1 MCAAASGKF
10 TEPEVLAQTKR
21 HLFSA
26 GADEYVVT
34 DTQFAQ
40 DSWID
45 GEPID
50 ERIHETL
57 APYNHLALGSGYP
70 DLVGVTAVDEAAVD
84 IDTPV
89 DEPPVIAVEAKGE
102 TRRDA
107 GHRDAAAVAI
117 RQAYD
122 RLTDANVVY
131 VALPD
136 RYVSRS
142 VCTQARELNVGVLA
156 VDPAGAVRTA
166 VRPRLVGS
174 QNTDAERLLR
184 FQASEQGLAEKSFG
198 LNHPKNYL
206 GYTLALAHPKD
217 TQAVTEERVVG
228 AVSDAETGARFLGL
242 VERTPTSEGL
252 QHTSLG
258 REVLRFA
265 REREGSLE
273 DAFDRFDDWRRRR
286 TCFYDLAPL
295 WGELTRRILWDYPLT
310 ELLVEQLQRLN
321 QSSSGPATLP
331 DFVTHLY
338 QTHPE
343 VTTELFFKSD
353 HETRQ
358 RVFAEENELRQSVLQ
373 DSTIYHSPTVFQ
385 LKAMLYHA
393 GILTERGAE
402 PSRLTPEEDVWSL
415 RQSQRTIDTGN

>member
-1 MCAAASGKF
+1 MCAAAGGKF

-26 GADEYVVT
+26 DADEYVVT

-40 DSWID
+40 DSWVN

-57 APYNHLALGSGYP
+57 APFNHLALGSGYP
-70 DLVGVTAVDEAAVD
+70 DLVGVTAVDEVAVD
-84 IDTPV
+84 TDTPL
-89 DEPPVIAVEAKGE
+89 DEPPVIAIEAKGE
-102 TRRDA
+102 TRRES
-107 GHRDAAAVAI
+107 GHRDIAAVAI

-122 RLTDANVVY
+122 RLTDANIVY

-142 VCTQARELNVGVLA
+142 VRTQARELNVGVLA
-156 VDPAGAVRTA
+156 VEPTGAVTTA
-166 VRPRLVGS
+166 VRPRAVGS
-174 QNTDAERLLR
+174 QNTDTERLLR

-206 GYTLALAHPKD
+206 GYTLALAHPED
-217 TQAVTEERVVG
+217 TRTVTEKQVVG

-242 VERTPTSEGL
+242 IERTPTSDGL

-258 REVLRFA
+258 REVVRFA

-273 DAFDRFDDWRRRR
+273 NAFDRFDDWHRKQ

-310 ELLVEQLQRLN
+310 ELLVEQLQRVN
-321 QSSSGPATLP
+321 DSSSSPTTLP

-358 RVFAEENELRQSVLQ
+358 RVITDDELRRSVLQ
-373 DSTIYHSPTVFQ
+373 DPTVYHSPTVFQ
-385 LKAMLYHA
+385 LKAMYYHA

-402 PSRLTPEEDVWSL
+402 PSRIDPSEDVWEL
-415 RQSQRTIDTGN
+415 RQSHTA